1 MKLKFLNS
9 LFLSCLVYSAAL
21 AQDKTM
27 IDQIAAVVG
36 SEIILHSEIEQQYE
50 QFLAQ
55 GNYAN
60 DGIKC
65 EILQNLLLGK
75 LLVQQ
80 AQIDS
85 IEVTDAQVE
94 SEVMNRMDYYI
105 NQIGSEEKLEQYF
118 NKSIAELKD
127 ELRPMIKEQMLTQQ
141 MQSKIS
147 GKVNA
152 TPSDVKEFYESIP
165 ADSLPYINSEIE
177 YEQIFLKVPVSKEE
191 KDRIIQQLEEY
202 RSRVKDK
209 GDDFA
214 TLAVLYSQDP
224 GSAKKGGELGYVNR
238 TDLVPEFSAAAF
250 KLKAGEMSS
259 IIETKFGFH
268 LIQLID
274 RKGERINARHILIK
288 PKIKDSDYKL
298 IQDRL
303 DSISIAVLK
312 DSISFEEAALQ
323 FSEDVSSKN
332 NGGLVYNRNKGSSRF
347 EADNMDPQVFFTLD
361 KLSEKEMSAPVQASD
376 SD

>member
-250 KLKAGEMSS
+250 KL
-259 IIETKFGFH
+259 
-268 LIQLID
+268 
-274 RKGERINARHILIK
+274 
-288 PKIKDSDYKL
+288 
-298 IQDRL
+298 
-303 DSISIAVLK
+303 
-312 DSISFEEAALQ
+312 
-323 FSEDVSSKN
+323 
-332 NGGLVYNRNKGSSRF
+332 
-347 EADNMDPQVFFTLD
+347 
-361 KLSEKEMSAPVQASD
+361 
-376 SD
+376 